1 MTEIHGLFETHLTVG
16 DLDRSIQFYRDQLG
30 LSVAGIFPERQA
42 AFFWVG
48 PGKSAMLGLWANGHG
63 PQRISL
69 HTAFRTSV
77 ESVITSPETLR
88 NAGMTPLDFEG
99 QPAEE
104 AVVLAWM
111 PAVAVYFRDP
121 DGNLLEYIAMMAQ
134 EARPDLGVI
143 KWSEWKAE
151 PASSSLRH

>member
-16 DLDRSIQFYRDQLG
+16 DLDRSIRFYRDQLG
-30 LSVAGIFPERQA
+30 LSVAAILPERQA

-63 PQRISL
+63 PQRMSL

-77 ESVITSPETLR
+77 ESVITSLETLR
-88 NAGMTPLDFEG
+88 NAGIAPLDFDD

-121 DGNLLEYIAMMAQ
+121 DGNLLEYIAMLPQ
-134 EARPDLGVI
+134 GPRPELGVI
-143 KWSEWKAE
+143 KWREWSAE
-151 PASSSLRH
+151 SGL